1 MIGQLV
7 ASNQSQVGTSTAE
20 GVYMKV
26 CSNDIVIDRFKVVRE
41 GFIAGTGAR
50 HWMHVHD
57 FGVRARNK
65 VLLPLYDDAASE

>member
-1 MIGQLV
+1 
-7 ASNQSQVGTSTAE
+7 
-20 GVYMKV
+20 MKV
-26 CSNDIVIDRFKVVRE
+26 CSGDIVIDRFKVVRE

-65 VLLPLYDDAASE
+65 VLLPLYEDAASE